1 MINVRVAE
9 SIYWTGRYTERIIN
23 HTNLIDVSFH
33 SYLSWTENTDVQ
45 NELWQRL
52 LNVLGEADAY
62 WDRYSSLKTR
72 NVLNFLTLDKTYGN
86 SIIACAGSA
95 RENVRA
101 IRQELP
107 TPLWETINGFHLWLT
122 AESQAKRIFAVDFKP
137 YDFYKGI
144 KQAVTL
150 FHGIAETTM
159 IRDEEWRLLQ
169 LGRYIERAEN
179 ISRLVLMMH
188 RNTLEMRQNISNNR
202 YHQLTAALRA
212 VDGLESY
219 RKINA
224 DRVSLGAAA
233 AFLVGQPLFPRSIHY
248 SLTIFKRN
256 LLALAAPT
264 ENMQYSPLADVDAL
278 LDQINS
284 YGEDDYTLE
293 SLPDMVWNFLAALNV
308 IGTKVYKT
316 YFHEV
321 DTIL

>member
-9 SIYWTGRYTERIIN
+9 SIYWTGRYTERIVN

-33 SYLSWTENTDVQ
+33 SYLSWTENTNTQ
-45 NELWQRL
+45 NDLWLRL
-52 LNVLGEADAY
+52 LGVLGEADAY
-62 WDRYSSLKTR
+62 WDRYNSIKTR
-72 NVLNFLTLDKTYGN
+72 HVLNFLTLDATYSN
-86 SIIACAGSA
+86 SIISCAMQA

-107 TPLWETINGFHLWLT
+107 GPLWETINEFHLWLS
-122 AESQAKRIFAVDFKP
+122 AESRAKRIFSHDFKP

-188 RNTLEMRQNISNNR
+188 RNTVEMQQDISNNR
-202 YHQLTAALRA
+202 YHQLTAALRS

-219 RKINA
+219 RKFYA
-224 DRVSLGAAA
+224 DRVSLAAA
-233 AFLVGQPLFPRSIHY
+233 AGFLIGQPLFPRSIHY
-248 SLTIFKRN
+248 SLTIFRRN
-256 LLALAAPT
+256 LLALNAPL
-264 ENMQYSPLADVDAL
+264 ENMVNSPLADVDAL
-278 LDQINS
+278 LDKINN
-284 YGEDDYTLE
+284 YCEEDYSKE
-293 SLPDMVWNFLAALNV
+293 QLPSIILDLLSALNV